1 MNSETHRFDRLI
13 VLDPILLDQ
22 AQLEALRSLA
32 GEVRFESGWSTEA
45 VAARVNSAEASD
57 GQFCWTELGIREY
70 RESELIG
77 LLKDADA
84 VISCWTDLPDSVL
97 LQSRNLRYVGYWT
110 NLVEHR
116 VNLKL
121 AQGLGIHVT
130 YLPEYGTQGVAEY
143 ALAGL
148 LGMLRRTHRA
158 QAMTRRGSWPYE
170 LLKTSKSIPV
180 VEELSE
186 ASLFGKQ
193 VGVVGLGRIGTRF
206 AEMVD
211 FMGAKVSYWSQIAK
225 PHAEAKR
232 WTYAAIEDLFTAS
245 DIVSLHLSPY
255 APMGI
260 IDERL
265 LRSMKQGA
273 ILINTGSGRNVDED
287 AMFRCA
293 EGGHLRLFLDVYR
306 GLPPRKRI
314 QQLSQDDHL
323 FTYRQGWFSRD
334 IIRLKGQMLLDKMRA
349 FLSSNPPREL
359 GGAAVS
365 SSTQATTRSCG

>member
-1 MNSETHRFDRLI
+1 MPEKISNQFQKLVI
-13 VLDPILLDQ
+13 LDPILLEQD
-22 AQLEALRSLA
+22 QLEELRGVAKSL
-32 GEVRFESGWSTEA
+32 RFESGWSTEA
-45 VAARVNSAEASD
+45 VAARVNSAEAAD
-57 GQFCWTELGIREY
+57 GQYCWTELGVREY
-70 RESELIG
+70 RESELVS

-84 VISCWTDLPDSVL
+84 VVSCWTDLPDAVL
-97 LQSRNLRYVGYWT
+97 LQCSNLRYIGYWT

-121 AQGLGIHVT
+121 AQQHGIHVT

-170 LLKTSKSIPV
+170 LLKSSKSIPV

-186 ASLFGKQ
+186 ASLFGKH
-193 VGVVGLGRIGTRF
+193 VGLVGLGRIGSRF
-206 AEMVD
+206 AEMVE
-211 FMGAKVSYWSQIAK
+211 FMGAKVSYWSQSPKPFAQAK
-225 PHAEAKR
+225 GWKCVSLDE
-232 WTYAAIEDLFTAS
+232 LFTTS

-260 IDERL
+260 IGENL
-265 LRSMKQGA
+265 LTSMKQGA

-287 AMFRCA
+287 TMFRCA
-293 EGGHLRLFLDVYR
+293 ETGKLRLFLDVYR

-334 IIRLKGQMLLDKMRA
+334 IIRLKGQMLLEKICE
-349 FLSSNPPREL
+349 FL
-359 GGAAVS
+359 AVEQPHQPEAIAVTS
-365 SSTQATTRSCG
+365 DFIDS

>member
-1 MNSETHRFDRLI
+1 MTRFSKLV
-13 VLDPILLDQ
+13 VLDPILLQREQVDE
-22 AQLEALRSLA
+22 LHELA
-32 GEVRFESGWSTEA
+32 HEVTFESGWSTEA
-45 VAARVNSAEASD
+45 VAARVNSAEAAD

-70 RESELIG
+70 RESELVA

-84 VISCWTDLPDSVL
+84 VVSCWTDLPDAVL
-97 LQSRNLRYVGYWT
+97 LQCKKLRYIGYWT

-121 AQGLGIHVT
+121 AQKLGIHVT

-143 ALAGL
+143 ALTGL

-170 LLKTSKSIPV
+170 LLKSSKSIPV

-193 VGVVGLGRIGTRF
+193 VGLVGLGRIGSRF
-206 AEMVD
+206 AEMVE
-211 FMGAKVSYWSQIAK
+211 FMGAKVSYWSQSPKPFAQAK
-225 PHAEAKR
+225 GWKCVSLDE
-232 WTYAAIEDLFTAS
+232 LFTTS
-245 DIVSLHLSPY
+245 HIVSLHLSPY
-255 APMGI
+255 APTGI
-260 IDERL
+260 IGEDL
-265 LRSMKQGA
+265 FTSMQQGA

-287 AMFRCA
+287 AMFRSA
-293 EGGHLRLFLDVYR
+293 EAGKLRLFLDVYR

-334 IIRLKGQMLLDKMRA
+334 IIQLKGRMLLQKIREFIDSE
-349 FLSSNPPREL
+349 LSLQLKN
-359 GGAAVS
+359 AV
-365 SSTQATTRSCG
+365 TAK